1 MDRRLVPETAQ
12 NGSTEPST
20 ARVTAATNMATP
32 LRVLIVEDSLD
43 DMHLLLAELKRGG
56 YDVTHQRVTN
66 ETGVRLALESGSWD
80 LIISDY
86 SLPGFDGMRCL
97 QIYREF
103 NLDIPFILM
112 SGTVGEEIAVEAMKA
127 GAHDYIM
134 KGRIVR
140 LVPAIQR
147 ELREAQTRR
156 ERRAFMEHIEFIAYH
171 DPVTRLPNQRLFTQE
186 VDKAI
191 KTYALRPDTLLMV
204 AVPEISKFKDIRTT
218 VTQTDYDALMKKIA
232 ERIWLRCKN
241 LVALARI
248 DEYTFATLFPA
259 DIGMDH
265 HAVAKRLQ
273 GAFDEAF
280 ELDPF
285 QLHLDASV
293 GMAIHGLHAA
303 TGANL
308 LRNAMVAASQARER
322 HQLYALYSIADDL
335 SSPDNLSLV
344 GQLRDAIRN
353 GELVLHYQPIMD
365 LRSNRA
371 TSVEALVRWNH
382 PQLGL
387 LAPERFLGLAE
398 SSSLIIPLTAWVVE
412 AAFSQWRQWHDAGLD
427 IDMCINL
434 SVRNIQDAAFVDFI
448 AGRAEL
454 LGITPGNFVLEVT
467 ESSIMTDYEAAN
479 ETLTRLHDLGFRIAI
494 DDFGTGHSSL
504 SYLQQLPVDDIKVD
518 RNFVTDICEN
528 RQDLAIVNAVLGFAN
543 GLGKRLVAEGVESGE
558 ALGTLR
564 NIGCHLAQGYH
575 ISRPM
580 ERDAAVRWLM
590 RQKSGH

>member
-1 MDRRLVPETAQ
+1 
-12 NGSTEPST
+12 
-20 ARVTAATNMATP
+20 MATP
-32 LRVLIVEDSLD
+32 LRVLVVEDSLED
-43 DMHLLLAELKRGG
+43 LELLLAELKRGG
-56 YDVTHQRVTN
+56 YDVAYERVTN
-66 ETGVRLALESGSWD
+66 EAGVRNALATGSWD

-86 SLPGFDGMRCL
+86 SLPGFDGRHCL
-97 QIYREF
+97 QIYRGF

-112 SGTVGEEIAVEAMKA
+112 SGTVGEEIAVEAMKG

-134 KGRIVR
+134 KDRIVR

-171 DPVTRLPNQRLFTQE
+171 DPVTRLPNQRLFVEE

-191 KTYALRPDTLLMV
+191 KAYALKPDTLLIV

-218 VTQTDYDALMKKIA
+218 VSQVDYDTLMKKIA

-241 LVALARI
+241 MVALARI
-248 DEYTFATLFPA
+248 DEYTFAALFPA
-259 DIGMDH
+259 DSGMDH
-265 HAVAKRLQ
+265 HVVAKRLQ
-273 GAFDEAF
+273 TAFDEAF

-293 GMAIHGLHAA
+293 GMAIYGLHAA

-322 HQLYALYSIADDL
+322 HQPYSLYSIADDL

-353 GELVLHYQPIMD
+353 GQLVLHYQPIMD

-382 PQLGL
+382 PELGL

-398 SSSLIIPLTAWVVE
+398 SSSLIIPLTAWVVD
-412 AAFSQWRQWHDAGLD
+412 AAFSQWKQWHDAGLD

-434 SVRNIQDAAFVDFI
+434 SVRNIQDAAFVNFI
-448 AGRAEL
+448 ANRTEE
-454 LGITPGNFVLEVT
+454 LGINPGNFVLEVT

-479 ETLTRLHDLGFRIAI
+479 ESLTRLHELGFRIAI

-518 RNFVTDICEN
+518 RNFVTGICEN
-528 RQDLAIVNAVLGFAN
+528 QQDLAIVNAVLGFAN

-580 ERDAAVRWLM
+580 ERDAVVRWLM
-590 RQKSGH
+590 RQQSGH

>member
-1 MDRRLVPETAQ
+1 MDRRLVPDTVP
-12 NGSTEPST
+12 NGSTEPSK
-20 ARVTAATNMATP
+20 ARVTAAALMAAP

-43 DMHLLLAELKRGG
+43 DAQLLLAELKRGG
-56 YDVTHQRVTN
+56 YDVTHERVTN
-66 ETGVRLALESGSWD
+66 EAGVRSALQTGTWD

-103 NLDIPFILM
+103 GLDIPFILM
-112 SGTVGEEIAVEAMKA
+112 SGTVGEEIAVEAMKS

-134 KGRIVR
+134 KDRIVR

-156 ERRAFMEHIEFIAYH
+156 ERRTFMEHIEFIAYH
-171 DPVTRLPNQRLFTQE
+171 DPVTRLPNQRLFVEE

-191 KTYALRPDTLLMV
+191 KTYTLRPDTFLIV

-218 VTQTDYDALMKKIA
+218 VSQADYDALMKKIA
-232 ERIWLRCKN
+232 ERIWLRCKS
-241 LVALARI
+241 LVAFARI

-259 DIGMDH
+259 DSGLDH
-265 HAVAKRLQ
+265 HAIARLLLST
-273 GAFDEAF
+273 FEEPF

-303 TGANL
+303 TGASL

-322 HQLYALYSIADDL
+322 HQPYSLYSIMDDL

-371 TSVEALVRWNH
+371 SSVEALVRWNH

-387 LAPERFLGLAE
+387 LPPDRFLGLAE
-398 SSSLIIPLTAWVVE
+398 SSSLIIPLTAWVVG
-412 AAFSQWRQWHDAGLD
+412 AAFNQWRQWRDAGLD

-434 SVRNIQDAAFVDFI
+434 SVRNIQDSDFVAFI
-448 AGRAEL
+448 AKRAEE
-454 LGITPGNFVLEVT
+454 LGINPGNFVLEVT
-467 ESSIMTDYEAAN
+467 ESSIMTDREAAN
-479 ETLTRLHDLGFRIAI
+479 EALTRLHDIGFRIAI

-528 RQDLAIVNAVLGFAN
+528 QQDLAIVNAVLGFAN

-590 RQKSGH
+590 RQQSGH

>member
-1 MDRRLVPETAQ
+1 
-12 NGSTEPST
+12 
-20 ARVTAATNMATP
+20 MATP

-43 DMHLLLAELKRGG
+43 DAELLLAELKRGG
-56 YDVTHQRVTN
+56 YEVTYERVTN
-66 ETGVRLALESGSWD
+66 EAGVRHALQTSTWD
-80 LIISDY
+80 LVISDY
-86 SLPGFDGMRCL
+86 SLPGFDGMHCL
-97 QIYREF
+97 EIYREF
-103 NLDIPFILM
+103 DLDIPFILM
-112 SGTVGEEIAVEAMKA
+112 SGTVGEEIAVEAMKS

-134 KGRIVR
+134 KDRIVR

-171 DPVTRLPNQRLFTQE
+171 DPVTRLPNQRLFVQE
-186 VDKAI
+186 VDKTI
-191 KTYALRPDTLLMV
+191 KSYALRPDTLLIV

-218 VTQTDYDALMKKIA
+218 VSQADYDALMKKIA

-241 LVALARI
+241 MVALARI
-248 DEYTFATLFPA
+248 DEYTFAALFPA
-259 DIGMDH
+259 DSGMDH
-265 HAVAKRLQ
+265 HTVAKRLQ
-273 GAFDEAF
+273 TAFDEAF

-303 TGANL
+303 TGGNL

-322 HQLYALYSIADDL
+322 HQPYALYSIADDL
-335 SSPDNLSLV
+335 SSPDNLSLI

-353 GELVLHYQPIMD
+353 GQLVLHYQPIMD

-382 PQLGL
+382 PELGL

-398 SSSLIIPLTAWVVE
+398 SSSLIIPLTAWVVD

-448 AGRAEL
+448 ANRAEE

-518 RNFVTDICEN
+518 RNFVTGICEN
-528 RQDLAIVNAVLGFAN
+528 QQDLAIVNAVLGFAN

-590 RQKSGH
+590 HQQSGH

>member
-1 MDRRLVPETAQ
+1 MDRRLIPETVQ
-12 NGSTEPST
+12 NGSPEPLT
-20 ARVTAATNMATP
+20 AEAHAATAMATP

-43 DMHLLLAELKRGG
+43 DAQLLLAELKRGG
-56 YDVTHQRVTN
+56 YTVTHERVTN
-66 ETGVRLALESGSWD
+66 EAGVRRALGTGSWD

-86 SLPGFDGMRCL
+86 SLPGFDGRRCL

-112 SGTVGEEIAVEAMKA
+112 SGTVGEEIAVEAMKS

-171 DPVTRLPNQRLFTQE
+171 DPVTRLPNQRLFIEE
-186 VDKAI
+186 VDDAI
-191 KTYALRPDTLLMV
+191 KTSALTPDTLLIV
-204 AVPEISKFKDIRTT
+204 AVPEISKFKEIRTT
-218 VTQTDYDALMKKIA
+218 VTQADYDALMKQIA
-232 ERIWLRCKN
+232 ERIWLRCKT

-248 DEYTFATLFPA
+248 DEYNFAALFPA
-259 DIGMDH
+259 DKGLDH
-265 HAVAKRLQ
+265 HAVARLLLA
-273 GAFDEAF
+273 AFEEPF

-293 GMAIHGLHAA
+293 GMAIYGLHAA

-308 LRNAMVAASQARER
+308 LRNAMVAASQARDR
-322 HQLYALYSIADDL
+322 HQPYSLYSIMDDL

-353 GELVLHYQPIMD
+353 DQLVLHYQPIMD

-382 PQLGL
+382 PELGL
-387 LAPERFLGLAE
+387 LPPERFLGLAE
-398 SSSLIIPLTAWVVE
+398 SSSLIIPLTEWVVD
-412 AAFSQWRQWHDAGLD
+412 AAFGQWRQWHDAGLI

-434 SVRNIQDAAFVDFI
+434 SVRNIQDSAFVAFI
-448 AGRAEL
+448 ARRAEE
-454 LGITPGNFVLEVT
+454 LGITPGSFVLEVT
-467 ESSIMTDYEAAN
+467 ESSIMTDYEAAS
-479 ETLTRLHDLGFRIAI
+479 EALSQLHEIGFRIAI

-518 RNFVTDICEN
+518 RNFVTDISKN
-528 RQDLAIVNAVLGFAN
+528 QQDLAIVNAVLGFAN

-590 RQKSGH
+590 RQQSGH

>member
-1 MDRRLVPETAQ
+1 
-12 NGSTEPST
+12 
-20 ARVTAATNMATP
+20 MATP
-32 LRVLIVEDSLD
+32 LRVLIVEDTLED
-43 DMHLLLAELKRGG
+43 AELLLLELKRGG
-56 YDVTHQRVTN
+56 YDVAYERVTN
-66 ETGVRLALESGSWD
+66 EAGVRNALKTGTWD

-86 SLPGFDGMRCL
+86 SLPGFDGMHCL
-97 QIYREF
+97 EIYREF

-112 SGTVGEEIAVEAMKA
+112 SGTVGEEIAVQAMKG

-134 KGRIVR
+134 KDRIVR

-171 DPVTRLPNQRLFTQE
+171 DPVTRLPNQRLFVEE

-191 KTYALRPDTLLMV
+191 KTFALKPDTLLIV

-218 VTQTDYDALMKKIA
+218 VSQADYDTLMKKIA

-241 LVALARI
+241 MVALARI

-259 DIGMDH
+259 DMGMDH
-265 HAVAKRLQ
+265 DAVARRLQ
-273 GAFDEAF
+273 TAFDEAF

-303 TGANL
+303 TGGNL

-322 HQLYALYSIADDL
+322 HQPYSLYSIADDL
-335 SSPDNLSLV
+335 SSPDNLTLV

-353 GELVLHYQPIMD
+353 NQLVLHYQPIMD

-382 PQLGL
+382 PELGL

-398 SSSLIIPLTAWVVE
+398 SSSLIIPLTAWVVD
-412 AAFSQWRQWHDAGLD
+412 AAFSQWKQWHDAGLE

-434 SVRNIQDAAFVDFI
+434 SVRNIQDAAFVSFI
-448 AGRAEL
+448 ATRAEE

-479 ETLTRLHDLGFRIAI
+479 EALTRLHDLGFRIAI

-518 RNFVTDICEN
+518 RNFVTGICEN
-528 RQDLAIVNAVLGFAN
+528 QQDLAIVNAVLGFAN

-590 RQKSGH
+590 HQQSGH